1 MNRTELVAA
10 AASASG
16 LPQGTVDTALK
27 AVQDAITAAIS
38 RGEKVALPGFLTLDV
53 AQRAARTGRNP
64 RTGEELRIPAR
75 TVVRVTAG
83 QALKRAAD
91 GS

>member
-10 AASASG
+10 AASTSG

-38 RGEKVALPGFLTLDV
+38 RGEKVAIPGFLTLDV

-75 TVVRVTAG
+75 TVVRVNAG

>member
-1 MNRTELVAA
+1 MNRTELIHAA
-10 AASASG
+10 ATSSG
-16 LPQGTVDTALK
+16 LPASTVDTALK
-27 AVQDAITAAIS
+27 AVQDAITVAIA
-38 RGEKVALPGFLTLDV
+38 RGEKVTLPGFLTLDV

-64 RTGEELRIPAR
+64 RTGEELQIAAR
-75 TVVRVTAG
+75 TVVRISAG

>member
-10 AASASG
+10 ASSASG
-16 LPQGTVDTALK
+16 LPQGTVDSALK
-27 AVQDAITAAIS
+27 AVQDAITAAIA

-75 TVVRVTAG
+75 KAVRVTAG

>member
-1 MNRTELVAA
+1 MNRSELVAA
-10 AASASG
+10 AAATSG
-16 LPQGTVDTALK
+16 IPQSTVDSALK
-27 AVQDAITAAIS
+27 AVQDAITNAIS
-38 RGEKVALPGFLTLDV
+38 RGERVTLPGFLTLDV

-64 RTGEELRIPAR
+64 RTGEELHIPAR
-75 TVVRVTAG
+75 KAVRVSPG

>member
-1 MNRTELVAA
+1 MNRIELVAA
-10 AASASG
+10 AASTSG
-16 LPQGTVDTALK
+16 LPQKTVDTALK
-27 AVQDAITAAIS
+27 AVQDAITAAIA
-38 RGEKVALPGFLTLDV
+38 RGEKVAIPGFLTLDV

-64 RTGEELRIPAR
+64 RTGEALQIPAR
-75 TVVRVTAG
+75 TAVRVTAG